1 MTEQQVTI
9 KKKLIIEEDN
19 IEEDNIENDEW
30 AHIFK
35 CISYDGT
42 NEITINS
49 GQIKDAGKT
58 WKGRNSQFE
67 PRLLCKQD
75 TYEKRPEIFKRYGI
89 CILSIANG
97 LYLLTKT
104 NIYHTLLY
112 NNISD
117 IIEINKNTSSLL
129 LKMGNS
135 EMSMIDNLRYSGLF
149 ESSEY
154 LNEPILFGSLL
165 NGRHRCNFKTILGEK
180 EINVSGSQYE
190 TDSCY
195 ESQNKIL
202 LIEGKGGNNES
213 FNIRQLYYPF
223 RSIYDIVQNKKEII
237 PIYINTD
244 SRKIIHIWK
253 FIFINPLEITSIT
266 CVSYNKYKIV
276 D

>member
-1 MTEQQVTI
+1 
-9 KKKLIIEEDN
+9 
-19 IEEDNIENDEW
+19 
-30 AHIFK
+30 
-35 CISYDGT
+35 
-42 NEITINS
+42 
-49 GQIKDAGKT
+49 
-58 WKGRNSQFE
+58 
-67 PRLLCKQD
+67 
-75 TYEKRPEIFKRYGI
+75 
-89 CILSIANG
+89 
-97 LYLLTKT
+97 
-104 NIYHTLLY
+104 
-112 NNISD
+112 
-117 IIEINKNTSSLL
+117 
-129 LKMGNS
+129 MGNS

-180 EINVSGSQYE
+180 EINVLGSQYE

-253 FIFINPLEITSIT
+253 FIFINPLELTSIN
-266 CVSYNKYKIV
+266 CVSYNKYKII